1 MKRSH
6 IIGIV
11 LIAISIAIIISTT
24 GDASSYVTF
33 KEAYQM
39 AKEGDKDK
47 VHVVGKLKK
56 DDMGKISGMI
66 YEPTVDPNYFSFILE
81 DSLHEEHQVVYLHP
95 KPQDLERSEKVVVVG
110 SVKENVFVADQILMK
125 CPSKYEEPVNE
136 KSFK

>member
-11 LIAISIAIIISTT
+11 LIAVSIAIIISTT

-33 KEAYQM
+33 KEAYRM
-39 AKEGDKDK
+39 AREGDRDK

-56 DDMGKISGMI
+56 DAMGKIAGMV

>member
-6 IIGIV
+6 IIAMV

-39 AKEGDKDK
+39 AKDGDHEK
-47 VHVVGKLKK
+47 VHVVGRLKK
-56 DDMGKISGMI
+56 DAMGKITGMV

-81 DSLHEEHQVVYLHP
+81 DSLHEEHQVIYLHP
-95 KPQDLERSEKVVVVG
+95 KPQDLEKSEKVVIVG
-110 SVKENVFVADQILMK
+110 NVKDNVFIADQILMK

>member
-11 LIAISIAIIISTT
+11 LIAVSIAIIISTT

-33 KEAYQM
+33 REAYKM
-39 AKEGDKDK
+39 AQEGDRDK

-56 DDMGKISGMI
+56 DAMGKITGMV

>member
-33 KEAYQM
+33 REAYKM
-39 AKEGDKDK
+39 AQEGDHEK

-56 DDMGKISGMI
+56 DAMGKITGMV

-81 DSLHEEHQVVYLHP
+81 DSLHEEHQVVYMHP
-95 KPQDLERSEKVVVVG
+95 KPQDLEKSEKVVIVG
-110 SVKENVFVADQILMK
+110 NVKENVFVADQILMK
-125 CPSKYEEPVNE
+125 CPSKYEEPVNQ

>member
-6 IIGIV
+6 IFAIV
-11 LIAISIAIIISTT
+11 LIGLCIAIIISAT

-39 AKEGDKDK
+39 AKNGDTDK

-56 DDMGKISGMI
+56 DSLGNITGMV

-81 DSLHEEHQVVYLHP
+81 DSLHEEHQVIYLHP
-95 KPQDLERSEKVVVVG
+95 KLPDLDRSEKVVVVG
-110 SVKENVFVADQILMK
+110 SVRNNVFMADEILLK
-125 CPSKYEEPVNE
+125 CPSKYEEPVNQ
-136 KSFK
+136 KSFQ

>member
-11 LIAISIAIIISTT
+11 LIAVSIAIIISTT

-33 KEAYQM
+33 REAYKM
-39 AKEGDKDK
+39 AQEGDRDK

-56 DDMGKISGMI
+56 DATGKITGMV

>member
-11 LIAISIAIIISTT
+11 LIAVSIAIIISTT

-33 KEAYQM
+33 REAYKM
-39 AKEGDKDK
+39 AQEGDHDK

-56 DDMGKISGMI
+56 DAAGKIAGMV

>member
-33 KEAYQM
+33 TEAYKM
-39 AKEGDKDK
+39 AQDGDHDK

-56 DDMGKISGMI
+56 DAMGKITGMV

-81 DSLHEEHQVVYLHP
+81 DSLHEERQVVYLHP
-95 KPQDLERSEKVVVVG
+95 KPQDLEKSEKVVVVG

>member
-6 IIGIV
+6 IIAMV

-33 KEAYQM
+33 KEAYKM
-39 AKEGDKDK
+39 AQDGDHEK

-56 DDMGKISGMI
+56 DAMGEIAGMV

-95 KPQDLERSEKVVVVG
+95 KPQDLEKSEKVVIVG
-110 SVKENVFVADQILMK
+110 NVKENVFVADQILMK